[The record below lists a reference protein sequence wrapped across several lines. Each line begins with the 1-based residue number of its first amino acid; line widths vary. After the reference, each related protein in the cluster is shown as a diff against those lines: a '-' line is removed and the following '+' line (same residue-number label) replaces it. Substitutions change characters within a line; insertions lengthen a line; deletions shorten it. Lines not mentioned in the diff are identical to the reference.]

1 MVLITTLLVVNFS
14 LLVVPPD
21 TSDHEY
27 STILLVEKPNVIRNL
42 LNFEVETLAGN
53 EIKILDRFEKE
64 GYPKL
69 VILSFM
75 AEWCK
80 NCNYE
85 ASFLGDIYR
94 SWHNK
99 GLEMLVIAE
108 YSEPRKF
115 ELFVKRHSLPM
126 PWYLGQV
133 RLKDKEKRES
143 TMHYRLRSV
152 LMDKRGWGTP
162 FHILIAGGD
171 GSKVYFVNGEFKES
185 DLIFFLNEYLVETAT
200 TRD

>member
-1 MVLITTLLVVNFS
+1 MVLITVFMVVNFS
-14 LLVVPPD
+14 LLFVHPD

-27 STILLVEKPNVIRNL
+27 STIQQVNDPSIWND
-42 LNFEVETLAGN
+42 LNFIVETLAGD
-53 EIKILDRFEKE
+53 EIKILNHFEEE

-108 YSEPRKF
+108 YSEPGKF

-133 RLKDKEKRES
+133 RLKDKEKRGS

-162 FHILIAGGD
+162 FHILIVGGD
-171 GSKVYFVNGEFKES
+171 VGRIFYCAGEFVKEE
-185 DLIFFLNEYLVETAT
+185 LQAFLEVHLVVK
-200 TRD
+200 